1 MQHHVMGQRT
11 KPCFGTPLRI
21 DTILCG
27 RNLMQQ
33 VERFNPC
40 NELAFPE
47 RLAERG
53 IQHKVIRIQFRTAIA
68 PALYIVASA
77 DKVVLIR
84 GRV

>member
-68 PALYIVASA
+68 PAAVHCGS
-77 DKVVLIR
+77 
-84 GRV
+84 GRQGGLDTW